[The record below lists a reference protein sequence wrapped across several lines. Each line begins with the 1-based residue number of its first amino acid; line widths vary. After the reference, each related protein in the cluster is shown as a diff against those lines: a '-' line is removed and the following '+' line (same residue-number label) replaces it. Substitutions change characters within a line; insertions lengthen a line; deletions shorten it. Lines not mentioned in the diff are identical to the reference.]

1 MGPTNY
7 WAQTHRSWEMSPRLK
22 QNVLNLHCIA
32 LLVGISP
39 RFTFNNHLMRHW
51 WLGRGLN
58 TTERLRGRGRRE
70 PGPGPSWPGPGHRYT
85 STDTASL
92 SLATWAFFLHFL
104 LLVNHWYT
112 YYKVFG
118 WSTSRSKYVS
128 QIPTSLWVKYP
139 HPCFWGG
146 NPLHAS
152 ITFKNFM

>member
-1 MGPTNY
+1 
-7 WAQTHRSWEMSPRLK
+7 MSPRMK
-22 QNVLNLHCIA
+22 PNVLNLHCIA
-32 LLVGISP
+32 LSVGISP

-112 YYKVFG
+112 YIIRFLG
-118 WSTSRSKYVS
+118 EAPLEVS
-128 QIPTSLWVKYP
+128 MLVKYP
-139 HPCFWGG
+139 HLCELSTHIPVSGG
-146 NPLHAS
+146 EILCMQA
-152 ITFKNFM
+152 